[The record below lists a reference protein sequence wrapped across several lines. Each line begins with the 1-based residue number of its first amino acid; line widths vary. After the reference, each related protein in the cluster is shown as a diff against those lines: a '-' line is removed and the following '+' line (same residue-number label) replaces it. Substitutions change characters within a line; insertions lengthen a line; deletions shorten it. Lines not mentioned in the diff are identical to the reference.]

1 MASLNNHRAA
11 SICGALATSAVV
23 VILATLLL
31 GACATV
37 PTTEDAAAQAGPEA
51 EPVEIELAEP
61 WSNAE
66 VRINAVGDHG
76 VEGDRIRAGFT
87 CEWTD
92 GQEAGPV
99 YPQQFVRSD
108 DGEEVPMDFTWDNG
122 GLISQGLYDVYI
134 EIDSRAGDGWIR
146 NLPLTGDEEL
156 VVTIDLNACRFDLP
170 LDRYREVTVY
180 PSGTYSDYESRN
192 MLDSIPEEAAVSWY
206 NAENR
211 GQWAVAP
218 SGTFDL
224 KLVYTDDSVEWLQ
237 DYELPR
243 NARVSEL

>member
-1 MASLNNHRAA
+1 MMASLNNHRAA

-51 EPVEIELAEP
+51 GPVEIELAEP

-66 VRINAVGDHG
+66 VRINAVGNHD
-76 VEGDRIRAGFT
+76 VEGDRIRAG
-87 CEWTD
+87 
-92 GQEAGPV
+92 
-99 YPQQFVRSD
+99 
-108 DGEEVPMDFTWDNG
+108 FTWDNG